1 MSSSSFY
8 VPESAMAI
16 VAHPDDIEFSCA
28 GTMARW
34 AKAGARISYVLC
46 TSGDVGIDEPGM
58 TRARAAEIREVEAR
72 LAAEIAGVGEI
83 IFLGEPDGLL
93 TATLELRKKLVREIR
108 RFRPEVV
115 VTGDPTVV
123 WAGADYINHPDH
135 RAAAL
140 AAVEA
145 VFPAAGQ
152 PNLFEEIEEQEGFKA
167 HKVRKVYATTW
178 GAADCVRQHRGD
190 HRHQDRV
197 AARPQEPDARLG
209 PRRHDQAVG
218 RRKRQRQRDALR
230 RRLQGGHP
238 RSTTRTGP
246 SASKPRSKKFIR
258 EFTPM
263 DANDQNYSLI
273 NSRNLRS
280 FADHLL
286 LPEHLRHHRP
296 DQIPVGAEAPAPRH
310 LSGKG

>member
-1 MSSSSFY
+1 MTSSSFY

-58 TRARAAEIREVEAR
+58 TRARAAEIREAEAR

-93 TATLELRKKLVREIR
+93 IATLELRKKLVREIR

-178 GAADCVRQHRGD
+178 GAADLYVNIEETIDTKIESLRAHKSQLRD
-190 HRHQDRV
+190 WDPADMIKQW
-197 AARPQEPDARLG
+197 AAESAKGKEMRYAEGFKVVTLLSDE
-209 PRRHDQAVG
+209 DWT
-218 RRKRQRQRDALR
+218 KRQQA
-230 RRLQGGHP
+230 Q
-238 RSTTRTGP
+238 
-246 SASKPRSKKFIR
+246 K
-258 EFTPM
+258 
-263 DANDQNYSLI
+263 
-273 NSRNLRS
+273 
-280 FADHLL
+280 
-286 LPEHLRHHRP
+286 
-296 DQIPVGAEAPAPRH
+296 
-310 LSGKG
+310 